1 MDLQSPC
8 AGGGMITLNPL
19 GHKERRSLI
28 KSGVEPKEAHERAL
42 SKPENQYPKPK
53 RGKK

>member
-1 MDLQSPC
+1 
-8 AGGGMITLNPL
+8 MITLNPT

-42 SKPENQYPKPK
+42 SKPENQYRKSRK
-53 RGKK
+53 

>member
-1 MDLQSPC
+1 
-8 AGGGMITLNPL
+8 MITLSSQ
-19 GHKERRSLI
+19 GFKEYRSLI
-28 KSGVEPKEAHERAL
+28 REGVPEKEAHERAL